1 MLDPKKEKV
10 FSNEERLTF
19 LQVDEFSAEK
29 LLSWQCS
36 TERNYAVWIHK
47 CDLTALTAD
56 VNCVGFWVCH
66 CPSVRLNAQSQLQ
79 ERKMRETWGKFRF
92 MFVTLFSH
100 LEGCFFTGIMKW
112 HRLQRNLLSP
122 LSTLWSV
129 GYIII
134 SVSLYPFEWWD
145 WIYEML
151 RYLSLF
157 FAENREEDSVLWQV
171 SNTWLG
177 IVCST
182 CHPRRRNGTNSLLN
196 CPH

>member
-29 LLSWQCS
+29 LLSWLRS

-47 CDLTALTAD
+47 WDLTALTT
-56 VNCVGFWVCH
+56 VLGFG
-66 CPSVRLNAQSQLQ
+66 SVTVHLWGSMLKVSYKRGN
-79 ERKMRETWGKFRF
+79 MRETWGKFWF

-100 LEGCFFTGIMKW
+100 LQGCFFTRIMKW

-134 SVSLYPFEWWD
+134 SVSLYPFVWWD

-151 RYLSLF
+151 R
-157 FAENREEDSVLWQV
+157 
-171 SNTWLG
+171 
-177 IVCST
+177 
-182 CHPRRRNGTNSLLN
+182 H
-196 CPH
+196 

>member
-29 LLSWQCS
+29 LLSWLCS

-47 CDLTALTAD
+47 WDLTALTT
-56 VNCVGFWVCH
+56 VLGLG
-66 CPSVRLNAQSQLQ
+66 SVTVHLWGSMLKVSYKRG
-79 ERKMRETWGKFRF
+79 TWGKHEGNFWF
-92 MFVTLFSH
+92 MFVTLFLICKGFSLPESWSGIACREIYCLLWVLCDLWITSQSVFHCTH
-100 LEGCFFTGIMKW
+100 LYDGIEFMKCWDIKSFFF
-112 HRLQRNLLSP
+112 P
-122 LSTLWSV
+122 
-129 GYIII
+129 
-134 SVSLYPFEWWD
+134 
-145 WIYEML
+145 
-151 RYLSLF
+151 
-157 FAENREEDSVLWQV
+157 ENREEDSVLWQV